1 MGTWLP
7 QEQHAH
13 VMARTA
19 FRHREE
25 GRFFLMTVRRK
36 TLLIVTIMCLGAVI
50 VMYDASRSFL
60 LGGFIKIEQTTA
72 HVNVQ
77 RALNALDQDFAAIDR
92 FTYDRASTDE
102 TYDGMSA
109 QTPDLFHW
117 LMGSDATGT
126 TQTQRFNFIILIDTT
141 GRIVA
146 SRGYDPVAKRVIDIP
161 ESLKAHISTTDPL
174 IQSAATNGKVTGV
187 LLLPEGPLLVVSR
200 PIIRPNTE
208 GPIRGYMLSSRYL
221 EGAGDLK
228 GLEKTTNLSL
238 SIHRIGAE
246 KLPNDL
252 SDAQQHLPAEDNIY
266 VRPINDSVLGG
277 YALLYDIYGKPA
289 LILKA
294 EMPRRIYRQ
303 GQVSQLY
310 FVVSLGIVGLVF
322 GTAIMLLLEKSVV
335 SRLTALSTSVAA
347 IASSGDA
354 TARVNCTGSD
364 ELSHLG
370 SAINR
375 MLESLHL
382 SQRQRQQTE
391 RRYMAFMNNIPAIA
405 SIKDRD
411 GRFLYVNKPME
422 RIYKIKFE
430 DVKGKT
436 LADWIPV
443 ENAKKIRLHDLE
455 VLSTRRLMQ
464 FEESVPTPDGILHHW
479 LAFRFPLE
487 GPDGELL
494 IGTVALDISRRKQA
508 EADLREAK
516 EIAEAANRAKS
527 EFLANMSHEI
537 RTPLNGVVG
546 MTELALGTD
555 LTTEQQEYLETVKL
569 SADSLL
575 TVINDILDFSKIEAG
590 KIDFEMIDFNLR
602 ETLELTMKIMAFRA
616 EEKGLELLCEIAPE
630 VPEAIQGDST
640 RIRQVVVNLIG
651 NAIKFTDAGE
661 VALKVHVAQSEGG
674 DSSLHFTVSDTG
686 IGIPPEKQKSIFD
699 PFSQA
704 DTSTTRKYGGTG
716 LGLSIS
722 IRLVR
727 MMAGNMWVESEPG
740 RGTKFHFT
748 LPLVPAA
755 EPVQAGPG
763 DRFDLLREVRV
774 LVVDDNA
781 TNRRILELMLKR
793 WGMLPKSVKSGAEA
807 IVELL
812 KASANS
818 KQYKLIITDVLM
830 PEMDGFSFVER
841 VRQEPKLSTAK
852 IMMLTSAGQRGDAAR
867 CEELGISA
875 YATNPVRQSEL
886 QNVIFRL
893 LVEKEEAGPLI
904 TRYSLATS
912 QSADKSLRVLVAED
926 NAVNQKLVA
935 RLLEKR
941 GHIVKIVENGRE
953 VLESLEQE
961 TYDLIL
967 MDVQM
972 PEMDGFEASSEL
984 RQREKQTGRH
994 TPVIALTAHA
1004 MKGDRERCLE
1014 AGMDGY
1020 LSKPIRAPEL
1030 DELLEKY
1037 IADRSAGRQA
1047 REPEKQIKEH

>member
-1 MGTWLP
+1 MGTWLRL
-7 QEQHAH
+7 ELNAF
-13 VMARTA
+13 VMARTV
-19 FRHREE
+19 FWHREQ
-25 GRFFLMTVRRK
+25 GRLFLMTVRRK
-36 TLLIVTIMCLGAVI
+36 TLLIVTIMYLGAVL
-50 VMYDASRSFL
+50 VMYAASRSLL
-60 LGGFIKIEQTTA
+60 LGEFIKLEQTTA
-72 HVNVQ
+72 HENVQ
-77 RALNALDQDFAAIDR
+77 RVLNALDQDFAAMDR

-102 TYDGMSA
+102 TYNGMSA
-109 QTPDLFHW
+109 QTPELLHW
-117 LMGSDATGT
+117 LMGTDATGT
-126 TQTQRFNFIILIDTT
+126 TQTQRFNFIFLIDTS
-141 GRIVA
+141 GRIIA

-174 IQSAATNGKVTGV
+174 IQSAATNGKLTGV

-200 PIIRPNTE
+200 PIITPNTE
-208 GPIRGYMLSSRYL
+208 GPIRGFMLSSRYL
-221 EGAGDLK
+221 EGGGDLK
-228 GLEKTTNLSL
+228 GLEKTTNFSL
-238 SIHRIGAE
+238 SIHRIGGE
-246 KLPNDL
+246 KLPDDY
-252 SDAQQHLPAEDNIY
+252 SDARQHLPAQGDIY

-310 FVVSLGIVGLVF
+310 FVVSLGIAGLVF
-322 GTAIMLLLEKSVV
+322 ATAIMLLLEKSVV
-335 SRLTALSTSVAA
+335 SRLTALSTSLAA

-354 TARVNCTGSD
+354 TAKVNCTGSD
-364 ELSHLG
+364 EISHLG

-391 RRYMAFMNNIPAIA
+391 RRYAAFMNNIPAIA
-405 SIKDRD
+405 SIKDQD
-411 GRFLYVNKPME
+411 GRFLYINEPME

-443 ENAKKIRLHDLE
+443 ETAKKIRLHDLE

-494 IGTVALDISRRKQA
+494 VGTVALDISRRKQA

-555 LTTEQQEYLETVKL
+555 LTSEQQEYLETVKL

-590 KIDFEMIDFNLR
+590 KIDFEMIDFNIR
-602 ETLELTMKIMAFRA
+602 ETLEMTMKTLAFRA
-616 EEKGLELLCEIAPE
+616 EEKGLELLCDIAPE

-640 RIRQVVVNLIG
+640 RIRQVVINLIG

-661 VALKVHVAQSEGG
+661 VTLKLHAIQGEGG
-674 DSSLHFTVSDTG
+674 VRLLHFTVSDTG
-686 IGIPPEKQKSIFD
+686 VGIPPEKQKSIFE
-699 PFSQA
+699 PFTQA
-704 DTSTTRKYGGTG
+704 DASTTRKYGGTG

-727 MMAGNMWVESEPG
+727 MMAGIMWMESEPG
-740 RGTKFHFT
+740 SGTKFHFT

-755 EPVQAGPG
+755 EPVKAASG
-763 DRFDLLREVRV
+763 DRFDVLRGVRV
-774 LVVDDNA
+774 LIVDDNA

-812 KASANS
+812 TASAAAE
-818 KQYKLIITDVLM
+818 QYVLIITDVLM

-875 YATNPVRQSEL
+875 YAMKPVRQSEL
-886 QNVIFRL
+886 QDVISRL
-893 LVEKEEAGPLI
+893 LGEEEGAGPLI
-904 TRYSLATS
+904 TRYSLAT
-912 QSADKSLRVLVAED
+912 AANAGACLRVLVAED

-941 GHIVKIVENGRE
+941 GHSVSIVGNGRE
-953 VLESLEQE
+953 ALESLEQE
-961 TYDLIL
+961 PYDLVL

-972 PEMDGFEASSEL
+972 PEMDGFEATGEL
-984 RQREKQTGRH
+984 RKREKHTGLH
-994 TPVIALTAHA
+994 IPVIALTAHA

-1030 DELLEKY
+1030 DELLGKY
-1037 IADRSAGRQA
+1037 LALRSAVPQA
-1047 REPEKQIKEH
+1047 PEPEKQIKEH